1 MKRLRARWRAVKL
14 PTMNPEIFKTLFS
27 SFWSIL
33 LIILFFGGSIFV
45 HELGHFLAARK
56 RGLKID
62 RFSIGFGP
70 KIFTWKKEGV
80 EYCIS
85 AFPLG
90 GYVALP
96 QLADLRGIEG
106 ETESTEEELP
116 PIGYADKMIVAVMG
130 AVFNVLF
137 ALLLA
142 TILWFVGQPTSEI
155 LQTTR
160 IGYVFP
166 TLVTPDGEEVEAPA
180 FKAGIKAGDTVTK
193 IDGAI
198 VEGWSDFKH
207 TLITGTGRSDTGSPR
222 SVFTVLRGDKTLD
235 IEVFPIL
242 ATVERMR
249 MVGVQPA
256 ETLTLG
262 SVSENSPAAR
272 AGLMPGDQIVSL
284 DGQPIMTY
292 HALNSYILPNREKTM
307 SLVIDRSGRSLEF
320 LLKPDTVVVTKN
332 GDTAPSMGFELKR
345 KRYLIHVNPFTQI
358 YQHVTVT
365 LQVLWGLIHPQ
376 SDIRLN
382 QLTGPPGIVYA
393 IYRVSFDLRLV
404 LVLTALINVN
414 LAILNLL
421 PIPVL
426 DGGHM
431 AFATMAKIRGKALP
445 PRLIARTQGVFI
457 IMLFGL
463 FFYVMFFDFQRV
475 GRDINDER
483 EYQAQLDNIVDPVFN
498 AEDKTSTDT
507 NED

>member
-1 MKRLRARWRAVKL
+1 MY
-14 PTMNPEIFKTLFS
+14 PEIFKTLFS
-27 SFWSIL
+27 SFWSII

-70 KIFTWKKEGV
+70 KILSWKRGDV

-106 ETESTEEELP
+106 ESKVTKEELP
-116 PIGYADKMIVAVMG
+116 SISYTDKMIVAVMG
-130 AVFNVLF
+130 AVFNLLF
-137 ALLLA
+137 ALSLA
-142 TILWFVGQPTSEI
+142 TILWVVGQPTSEI

-166 TLVTPDGEEVEAPA
+166 TLITSEGEEVEAPA
-180 FKAGIKAGDTVTK
+180 FKAGIKTGDIVMK

-198 VEGWSDFKH
+198 VEDWSDFKH
-207 TLITGTGRSDTGSPR
+207 TLITGTGRSETGAPQ
-222 SVFTVLRGDKTLD
+222 SVFTIMRDDKILD
-235 IEVFPIL
+235 IEIFPIL
-242 ATVERMR
+242 ATDEQMR

-272 AGLMPGDQIVSL
+272 AGLKPGDQIVSL
-284 DGQPIMTY
+284 DGQPMMTY
-292 HALNSYILPNREKTM
+292 FALNSYIQSNKEKSM
-307 SLVIDRSGRSLEF
+307 SLIIDRGSRSMEF
-320 LLKPDTVVVTKN
+320 SIKPDIVVVTKS
-332 GDTAPSMGFELKR
+332 GVTAPSMGFELER
-345 KRYLIHVNPFTQI
+345 KQYLIHINPLTQI
-358 YQHVTVT
+358 YQHATVT

-445 PRLIARTQGVFI
+445 PRFIARTQGAFI
-457 IMLFGL
+457 VMLFGL

-475 GRDINDER
+475 GRDIYEER
-483 EYQAQLDNIVDPVFN
+483 EYQEKLDDIVDPIFE
-498 AEDKTSTDT
+498 AKDKTITDV
-507 NED
+507 NKD